1 MTIVARKVQ
10 NEYSTSSGWLSEVGS
25 PSRFAIWLYFCWSSR
40 TRFSALAN
48 SMATAG
54 LYPRAKS
61 PLFVS
66 TNWASFSSINL
77 NVLRRSNS
85 TTRCCSCCTPQR
97 KESGKRETEPERRSS
112 EQTNINI
119 AYAVYGRQRRAT
131 RCLPGTRSLIFH
143 TSYVIQ
149 QTNQCSSSQWTL
161 PPQRKARIVMLL
173 SCLPKLF
180 RWLRRRVGFHRACTT
195 PPKLFF

>member
-1 MTIVARKVQ
+1 M
-10 NEYSTSSGWLSEVGS
+10 GS

-61 PLFVS
+61 PLLVS

-85 TTRCCSCCTPQR
+85 TTRCCSCCKPQR
-97 KESGKRETEPERRSS
+97 KELGKGKTEKEKQRTNKHKHHVWSVRSVTS
-112 EQTNINI
+112 RYE
-119 AYAVYGRQRRAT
+119 
-131 RCLPGTRSLIFH
+131 CLPGTRSLIFH

-161 PPQRKARIVMLL
+161 PPPRKARIVMLL

-180 RWLRRRVGFHRACTT
+180 RWLVRRVGFHTACTT
-195 PPKLFF
+195 PPNSF